1 MQWRTV
7 YGCACR
13 MSDELEQ
20 YDVLRQ
26 EREVTFLERET
37 ALLQASLRHPAVR
50 AMTASS
56 VHKLPAQIGAVN
68 LRSDFTRMSRVVCL
82 SERLSVNC
90 LLLAWEMGFV
100 NTLRRTCSGCSAVT
114 KRCAG
119 LKITRGQRHGALT
132 VWAGKLQQK
141 FVTSP
146 A

>member
-1 MQWRTV
+1 
-7 YGCACR
+7 

-82 SERLSVNC
+82 SGRLSVNC
-90 LLLAWEMGFV
+90 LLLA
-100 NTLRRTCSGCSAVT
+100 
-114 KRCAG
+114 
-119 LKITRGQRHGALT
+119 
-132 VWAGKLQQK
+132 
-141 FVTSP
+141 
-146 A
+146 